1 MSSPFPWMI
10 GRPGRRH
17 APLNVSDSCRLACR
31 RWSGLPGFAI
41 EMPLPCPSSKL
52 ASTYLLILD
61 STYCLSHVHGAF
73 PCLPASASAQPSTWN
88 ALPWPSPPGVVE
100 PTSLP
105 SRGLR
110 HPNRQLSHNHSCRHR
125 ARPFPVRG
133 VSRAL
138 GKHLRTGGKSSLCL
152 VIVIGI
158 SSSSGNSAVAGFRRL
173 GLPRPWQDAGL
184 WMCRCSPLS
193 DDPFPLLCL
202 LDAPL
207 FLSHPHFY
215 NADPVLAEAVL
226 GLHPNQEEHSLFL
239 DVHPVSLCLSTY
251 GGGMGGIS
259 HRCLFGPLLCSPP
272 LPGTELFHG
281 GGGGRPGF
289 PWH

>member
-1 MSSPFPWMI
+1 MSIRPVVRGPEHVRIAGVCLTRSVDGEVRPHVSGCEFLTQRGPSQPLSHSLASVPQSGCWERRSKAGVSSPFPWMI

-105 SRGLR
+105 SCGLR

-207 FLSHPHFY
+207 FTGY
-215 NADPVLAEAVL
+215 
-226 GLHPNQEEHSLFL
+226 
-239 DVHPVSLCLSTY
+239 
-251 GGGMGGIS
+251 
-259 HRCLFGPLLCSPP
+259 
-272 LPGTELFHG
+272 
-281 GGGGRPGF
+281 
-289 PWH
+289 